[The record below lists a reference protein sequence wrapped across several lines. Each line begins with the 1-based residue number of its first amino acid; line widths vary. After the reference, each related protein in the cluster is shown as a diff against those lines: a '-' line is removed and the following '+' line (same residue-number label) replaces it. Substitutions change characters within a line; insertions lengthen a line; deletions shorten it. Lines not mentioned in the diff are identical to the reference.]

1 MLKIEKNTVTV
12 HHLVSKSTCQ
22 PLCRSIQHQGYDP
35 GCVICERGLVPSTD
49 SGQILELDSV
59 LLGCLER
66 VNNVQKYA
74 GIR

>member
-1 MLKIEKNTVTV
+1 M
-12 HHLVSKSTCQ
+12 
-22 PLCRSIQHQGYDP
+22 PSI
-35 GCVICERGLVPSTD
+35 D

-59 LLGCLER
+59 LLGCLGR